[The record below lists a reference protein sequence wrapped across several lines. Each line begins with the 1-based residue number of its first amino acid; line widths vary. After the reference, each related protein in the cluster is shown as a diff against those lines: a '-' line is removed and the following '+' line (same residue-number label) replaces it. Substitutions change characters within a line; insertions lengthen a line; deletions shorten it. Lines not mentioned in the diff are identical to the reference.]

1 MNIKEKTVK
10 QTNDAKRASPDGDMP
25 DSADEE
31 TAVPAEISDDAGTQ
45 PPKDPDDPLTD
56 PQVKAG
62 FEKLKDLVDAEGDVE
77 VEMGRELN
85 RVNEALKGKNGRHGR
100 WGKILKDELGIGYKK
115 ASRARAHAKF
125 HAWAEETDNLD
136 HLSKIPRS
144 ACYLLGG
151 PRTTDVQREDAIRRA
166 TEDGSI
172 DIETV
177 KRIVHGEGDVG
188 DPESPE
194 DRTFRCLAEGFKR
207 WLKKFKEADEKNQD
221 RVINEV
227 RKRHREFVAS
237 ICPPSNQTEK
247 PKA

>member
-1 MNIKEKTVK
+1 MRKTD
-10 QTNDAKRASPDGDMP
+10 DAKPVSPNSDAGDQVDDETTP
-25 DSADEE
+25 SAPNPNE
-31 TAVPAEISDDAGTQ
+31 TAGESPE
-45 PPKDPDDPLTD
+45 DPDNPLND

-62 FEKLKDLVDAEGDVE
+62 FEKLQDLLNEEGDVE
-77 VEMGRELN
+77 VKMGRELN

-237 ICPPSNQTEK
+237 ICPHSEQTEK
-247 PKA
+247 PKAKSKSA